1 MVRIGD
7 SGQSEIADLQI
18 ASRVQQQVRGL
29 EVTVQHVGG
38 VDVLQAAEDLVQ
50 EVADVVVAQTLK
62 NKNRK
67 EYCNFLKT
75 FILSPLSFTL
85 EEPSYNP
92 CYSIRAVKG

>member
-1 MVRIGD
+1 MIRIGD

-29 EVTVQHVGG
+29 EVTVQDVGG

-62 NKNRK
+62 NKSRK
-67 EYCNFLKT
+67 EYCNF
-75 FILSPLSFTL
+75 FQPFFFMPLSFTL
-85 EEPSYNP
+85 EDAS
-92 CYSIRAVKG
+92 